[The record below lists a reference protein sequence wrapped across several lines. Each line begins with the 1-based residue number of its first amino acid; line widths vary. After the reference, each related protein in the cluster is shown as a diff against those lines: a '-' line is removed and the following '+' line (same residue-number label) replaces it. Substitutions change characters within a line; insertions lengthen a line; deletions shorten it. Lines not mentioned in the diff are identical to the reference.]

1 MHGWSSVRWLLLKDL
16 QILRRSKLLVA
27 LLVLYPVAIALLIGL
42 ALSRGPDKPKV
53 AFLNE
58 IPIGQSVTNVGG
70 EDIDFAQYA
79 DQFFGAVDPVRV
91 RTRQQAIDKV
101 RSGDALAALIIP
113 ADTVDRLNGGLGQ
126 ARVEV
131 IYNGDAVKQS
141 YVRSTIDAELA
152 KANGALSDKIRDV
165 AVTDLETL
173 TNGGRITTPLGSE
186 QLLGLRQAKASLQ
199 QVLDT
204 LPAGSPQRTAV
215 AAVANF
221 ANQALIGLEFA
232 TPALNA
238 VSKPIAVRSTVL
250 DGSRTPLD
258 AFAVALA
265 VAVSLLF
272 IAVLLASGVLA
283 LEREEQAYGRLVRGL
298 VPKSGLLAEKILLA
312 AVCSALVAL
321 AMLAGIG
328 AFTGVAWGRFGQWVI
343 AVLVGGLGCSA
354 LGVAVGALAREVR
367 AASLL
372 AILLALPVAFLAL
385 VPSGAVASGL
395 YDAIRVISALF
406 PFKASLDAADAALN
420 DAGGLGTALAH
431 LAALILGWGVLA
443 RVAIARFD

>member
-1 MHGWSSVRWLLLKDL
+1 MSSLRWLLLKDL

-27 LLVLYPVAIALLIGL
+27 LLVLYPIAIALLIGL

-53 AFLNE
+53 AFLNQ

-70 EDIDFAQYA
+70 KDIDFARYA
-79 DQFFGAVDPVRV
+79 DRFFDAVDPVRV
-91 RTRQQAIDKV
+91 RSRAEAIDKV
-101 RSGDALAALIIP
+101 KSGDALAALIIP
-113 ADTVDRLNGGLGQ
+113 SDTVDRLNGGLGQ

-141 YVRSTIDAELA
+141 YVRNTIDAELA
-152 KANGALSDKIRDV
+152 KANGALSSTIRDV
-165 AVTDLETL
+165 AVTDLKTL
-173 TNGGRITTPLGSE
+173 TDGGEITTPLGS
-186 QLLGLRQAKASLQ
+186 QRLLGLRKARAALA

-204 LPAGSPQRTAV
+204 LPAGSPERAAI
-215 AAVANF
+215 AAVDDF

-238 VSKPIAVRSTVL
+238 VSKPIAVRATVL
-250 DGSRTPLD
+250 EGSRTPLD

-298 VPKSGLLAEKILLA
+298 VSRSALLAEKILLA

-321 AMLAGIG
+321 VMLAGIG
-328 AFTGVAWGRFGQWVI
+328 AFTGVDWGRFGQWVI
-343 AVLVGGLGCSA
+343 AVFAGGLGCSA
-354 LGVAVGALAREVR
+354 LGVAIGALAREVR

-372 AILLALPVAFLAL
+372 GLLLALPLAFLAL
-385 VPSGAVASGL
+385 VPSGAVAVGV
-395 YDAIRVISALF
+395 YDVIRVVNAAF
-406 PFKASLDAADAALN
+406 PFKPTLQALDAAVNGAHPSLLGPSLHLLALTV
-420 DAGGLGTALAH
+420 AFGALAR
-431 LAALILGWGVLA
+431 LAL
-443 RVAIARFD
+443 RRF

>member
-1 MHGWSSVRWLLLKDL
+1 MSGVRWLLLKDL
-16 QILRRSKLLVA
+16 QILRRSKLLVT
-27 LLVLYPVAIALLIGL
+27 LLVLYPIAIALLIGL

-53 AFLNE
+53 AFLNQ

-91 RTRQQAIDKV
+91 KTRQEAIDKV
-101 RSGDALAALIIP
+101 KSGDALAALIIP

-131 IYNGDAVKQS
+131 LYNGDAVKQS
-141 YVRSTIDAELA
+141 FVRSTIDAELA

-173 TNGGRITTPLGSE
+173 TDGGKISTPLGSE
-186 QLLGLRQAKASLQ
+186 QLLGLRKAKASLD
-199 QVLDT
+199 QVLAT
-204 LPAGSPQRTAV
+204 LPAGSAEHDAI
-215 AAVANF
+215 AAVSNF

-238 VSKPIAVRSTVL
+238 VSKPIAVRSTIL

-298 VPKSGLLAEKILLA
+298 VPKTGLLAEKILLA

-321 AMLAGIG
+321 VMLAGIG

-343 AVLVGGLGCSA
+343 AVLAGGLGCSA
-354 LGVAVGALAREVR
+354 LGVAIGALAREVR

-372 AILLALPVAFLAL
+372 GLLLALPLAFLAL
-385 VPSGAVASGL
+385 VPSGAVAVGA
-395 YDAIRVISALF
+395 YDVIRVVNAAF
-406 PFKASLDAADAALN
+406 PFKPTLQALDAAVNGAHP
-420 DAGGLGTALAH
+420 ALAGPVAH
-431 LAALILGWGVLA
+431 LLGLTLAYGALA
-443 RVAIARFD
+443 RVALRRF

>member
-1 MHGWSSVRWLLLKDL
+1 VSSLRWLLLKDL

-27 LLVLYPVAIALLIGL
+27 LLVLYPIAIALLIGL

-70 EDIDFAQYA
+70 KDIDFARYA
-79 DQFFGAVDPVRV
+79 DRFSDAVDPVRV
-91 RTRQQAIDKV
+91 RSRAEAIDKV
-101 RSGDALAALIIP
+101 KSGDALAALIIP

-141 YVRSTIDAELA
+141 YVRNTIDAELA
-152 KANGALSDKIRDV
+152 KANGALSSTIRDV
-165 AVTDLETL
+165 AVTDLKTL
-173 TNGGRITTPLGSE
+173 TDGGEITTPLGS
-186 QLLGLRQAKASLQ
+186 QRLLGLRKARAALA

-204 LPAGSPQRTAV
+204 LPAGSPERAAI
-215 AAVANF
+215 AAVDDF

-238 VSKPIAVRSTVL
+238 VSKPIAVRATVL

-298 VPKSGLLAEKILLA
+298 VSRSALLAEKILLA

-321 AMLAGIG
+321 VMLAGIG
-328 AFTGVAWGRFGQWVI
+328 AFTGVDWGRFGQWVI
-343 AVLVGGLGCSA
+343 AVFAGGLGCSA
-354 LGVAVGALAREVR
+354 LGVAIGALAREVR

-372 AILLALPVAFLAL
+372 GLLLALPLAFLAL
-385 VPSGAVASGL
+385 VPSGAVAVGV
-395 YDAIRVISALF
+395 YDVIRVVNAAF
-406 PFKASLDAADAALN
+406 PFKPTLQALDAAVNGAHPGLLGPSLHLLALTV
-420 DAGGLGTALAH
+420 AFGALAR
-431 LAALILGWGVLA
+431 LAL
-443 RVAIARFD
+443 RRF

>member
-1 MHGWSSVRWLLLKDL
+1 VGVRWLLLKDL

-27 LLVLYPVAIALLIGL
+27 LLVIYPVAIALLIGL

-53 AFLNE
+53 AFLNQ
-58 IPIGQSVTNVGG
+58 IPIGQAVTNVGG
-70 EDIDFAQYA
+70 EDIDFSRYA

-91 RTRQQAIDKV
+91 RTRAEALDKV

-131 IYNGDAVKQS
+131 VYNGDAVKQS
-141 YVRSTIDAELA
+141 YVRNTIDAELA
-152 KANGALSDKIRDV
+152 KANAALSAKIRDV
-165 AVTDLETL
+165 AVTDLKVL
-173 TNGGRITTPLGSE
+173 TDGGRITTPLGSE
-186 QLLGLRQAKASLQ
+186 DLLGLRRAKALLQ
-199 QVLDT
+199 QALAR
-204 LPAGSPQRTAV
+204 LPAGSPERAGI
-215 AAVANF
+215 AAVDDF
-221 ANQALIGLEFA
+221 ANQALLGLEFA

-238 VSKPIAVRSTVL
+238 VSKPITVRATVL
-250 DGSRTPLD
+250 NGSRTPLD
-258 AFAVALA
+258 AFAVAVA

-298 VPKSGLLAEKILLA
+298 VSRSALLAEKILLA

-328 AFTGVAWGRFGQWVI
+328 AFTGVDWGRFGQWVG
-343 AVLVGGLGCSA
+343 AVLAGGLGCSA
-354 LGVAVGALAREVR
+354 LGVAIGALAREVR

-372 AILLALPVAFLAL
+372 GLLLALPLAFLAL
-385 VPSGAVASGL
+385 VPSGAVSTGVYAVV
-395 YDAIRVISALF
+395 RVVNAAF
-406 PFKASLDAADAALN
+406 PFKPTLQALDAAVNGADPGLLGPALHLL
-420 DAGGLGTALAH
+420 ALTLAYGALAR
-431 LAALILGWGVLA
+431 LAL
-443 RVAIARFD
+443 RRF